1 MRHYT
6 NENRLVLEEASAKHR
21 EAALGLKQEF
31 LEAGETVMNGSA
43 LLDQME
49 FDEWLANCISN
60 GNPETVRD
68 DWAVATTY
76 FATRVCDGA
85 VVGMIDIRHS
95 LATDLLAQYGGHI
108 GYCVRPTERRR
119 GYATQMLALGL
130 EKCREFGIPSVRIG
144 CYANNEASIRTI
156 KANGGVLVEEKPY
169 LDGDLMNVYSITL

>member
-6 NENRLVLEEASAKHR
+6 NENRLVLEEASEKHR

-85 VVGMIDIRHS
+85 VVGIIASGRRSVDAVTPPKCWLWDSRSAGNSES
-95 LATDLLAQYGGHI
+95 LLSASAAM
-108 GYCVRPTERRR
+108 PTTRRQSAR
-119 GYATQMLALGL
+119 LRQTG
-130 EKCREFGIPSVRIG
+130 
-144 CYANNEASIRTI
+144 ASW
-156 KANGGVLVEEKPY
+156 
-169 LDGDLMNVYSITL
+169 